1 MTVAL
6 LRSDPNHFLA
16 FGFGAF
22 FSAVLPARALFF
34 GAASGS
40 VLRSAQVTPS
50 LKLSTW
56 TMICTSNYS
65 KQKDP
70 AGIHKTMKSHIF

>member
-16 FGFGAF
+16 FGFEAF

-50 LKLSTW
+50 LLLKLSTW
-56 TMICTSNYS
+56 TMTCTSNYS
-65 KQKDP
+65 KTKRP
-70 AGIHKTMKSHIF
+70 GEGL